1 MTDEDALIA
10 RLCQLIVES
19 PKYEDTGWEGISV
32 VCDVHD
38 GGSTNVTGYYFTTD
52 PYADRAWQVRAP
64 NSSRELLDLLRAL
77 NAAMLERTGARW
89 KSCLVQIV
97 RDGMSF
103 AIDFEYDR
111 DDRWDPMPGTPARKG
126 FPMTINPQNSGVAD
140 EAKDR

>member
-1 MTDEDALIA
+1 MTDENALAA
-10 RLCQLIVES
+10 RLCQLIIKS
-19 PKYEDTGWEGISV
+19 SNYEGTGWEGISV
-32 VCDVHD
+32 ICDVYKS
-38 GGSTNVTGYYFTTD
+38 GSTNVTGYYFTSD
-52 PYADRAWQVRAP
+52 PGADRPWQVQTP
-64 NSSRELLDLLRAL
+64 DSSREFLDLLRAL

-126 FPMTINPQNSGVAD
+126 FPMTINPLVSGVAD
-140 EAKDR
+140 GAKDR